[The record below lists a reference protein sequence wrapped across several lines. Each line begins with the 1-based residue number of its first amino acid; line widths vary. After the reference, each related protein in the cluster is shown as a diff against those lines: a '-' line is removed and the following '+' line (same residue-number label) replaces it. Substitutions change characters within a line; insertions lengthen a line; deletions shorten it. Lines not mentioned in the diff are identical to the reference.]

1 MGRKISEPLRRLLA
15 AVICFSLI
23 FAAVLVYAK
32 HTPRCQRGFLFCLQ
46 LCFLQKK
53 TASCEAVLKSFN
65 SVGQLFAIS
74 PSVQWM
80 V

>member
-53 TASCEAVLKSFN
+53 TASCIKTFTYFYGHYCQSFLKVL
-65 SVGQLFAIS
+65 
-74 PSVQWM
+74 
-80 V
+80 